1 MDMNGEFINVYI
13 EKMRAVISEMQS
25 KLLLLET
32 DLHFKTKKVEELQTA
47 LNSAVAKAQKPNK
60 KVTEESF

>member
-1 MDMNGEFINVYI
+1 MDMSGEFINVYI

-47 LNSAVAKAQKPNK
+47 LNSVVAKAQKPTK

>member
-1 MDMNGEFINVYI
+1 MDMSGEFINVYI